1 MLQFSHTFDWDNI
14 KILDS
19 ESNFYKRS
27 ISEMIHIKEQ
37 KNVINSQT
45 DIELLDNSS
54 YFNIFDQLSNF

>member
-27 ISEMIHIKEQ
+27 ISEMIHIKKQ
-37 KNVINSQT
+37 KNGITSQT
-45 DIELLDNSS
+45 DTELDNS
-54 YFNIFDQLSNF
+54 YFSILDQLSKF